1 MLQTFKF
8 NLNKS
13 YLRFLKSAQKSEGFS
28 FQNVI
33 KTKFE
38 FLSEKVISTINGK
51 KNSKKNIYILREKSR
66 TRQIFKS
73 NSKRVTSTLG

>member
-38 FLSEKVISTINGK
+38 FLSEKVISTITGK
-51 KNSKKNIYILREKSR
+51 KQSYEEHLYFTRKNNNQRNI
-66 TRQIFKS
+66 
-73 NSKRVTSTLG
+73 